1 MRRPGRFPYSTRSQ
15 RDARLIDGDRKLPTP
30 AINFTA
36 TLARVFLRLPGSA
49 AHTLPSLSSSAGT
62 PGAGWVT
69 LVVALLI
76 ALLVVGVLLARQYN
90 VTRRLSGRLVAYRD
104 GLRVLADVHLPAALD
119 PTAPGPGVGAH
130 RVPELDGYGE
140 RVIALARVA
149 AGAAA
154 RRGAE
159 DAQSAL
165 MGVTRTLRALVTEQQ
180 SAIEQMQRAFD
191 DPDVL
196 AGLMD
201 IDLTAGQLARR
212 VVGVGVLCGSS
223 TGIQREDTSVEQ
235 VVRGAM
241 GRIRDHH
248 RVELGAPVPWAV
260 RGPGVEA
267 IVLVV
272 AELLDNAARGS
283 SPSTKVRV
291 SLFPVDRGVVVQI
304 DDAGVGMAPEQ
315 VERAERLL
323 SGQLVVDVRDLGN
336 PAQVGFP
343 VCGVL
348 AAQHGLTITV
358 GRQSPYG
365 GTQAIVLLPTDLLV
379 PVHEPAPEPVPAALP
394 APVRRVPAQVP
405 PAGDTGATT
414 PGGLPVRRREKS
426 APTPEPAPAAH
437 WTTPPDL
444 RPAVLGAWQRGTA
457 TGRELTTSEHPQE
470 RTS

>member
-1 MRRPGRFPYSTRSQ
+1 VLF
-15 RDARLIDGDRKLPTP
+15 
-30 AINFTA
+30 
-36 TLARVFLRLPGSA
+36 VVA
-49 AHTLPSLSSSAGT
+49 A
-62 PGAGWVT
+62 
-69 LVVALLI
+69 LVV

-90 VTRRLSGRLVAYRD
+90 VTRRLNARVAAYRD
-104 GLRVLADVHLPAALD
+104 GLRVLTDVHLPAALE
-119 PTAPGPGVGAH
+119 PGAAQAAPEW
-130 RVPELDGYGE
+130 RPELDGYGE
-140 RVIALARVA
+140 RILALARVA
-149 AGAAA
+149 ATNSA

-159 DAQSAL
+159 DAQAAL

-212 VVGVGVLCGSS
+212 VVGVGVLCGSG

-260 RGPGVEA
+260 RGPAVEA
-267 IVLVV
+267 VALVV

-304 DDAGVGMAPEQ
+304 DDAGVGMAAEQ
-315 VERAERLL
+315 VERAARLL
-323 SGQLVVDVRDLGN
+323 SGQQVVDVRDLGN

-348 AAQHGLTITV
+348 AAQLDLVVTV

-365 GTQAIVLLPTDLLV
+365 GTQAIVLLPGSLLV
-379 PVHEPAPEPVPAALP
+379 PQHEPVPEVVPAVTSAPDRDSLP
-394 APVRRVPAQVP
+394 AGAAS
-405 PAGDTGATT
+405 PAGRDAHTT
-414 PGGLPVRRREKS
+414 PGGLPVRRRER
-426 APTPEPAPAAH
+426 PTARSLPASAPAAN
-437 WTTPPDL
+437 WETPEL

-457 TGRELTTSEHPQE
+457 TGRELSPDQQE
-470 RTS
+470 RTP